1 MLDHYNQEE
10 KLSSLDSEVAV
21 IGSLLSKHEIALDV
35 CQVLSP
41 NDFYYEDTRN
51 IFAAINQLFEQGK
64 KYDPFI
70 VAGVLEQKNQLEQI
84 GGLQA
89 LARTV
94 ENNPSTANVMQYAT
108 NVLDYSKMRQIRTQ
122 GLEVINAVNDFDV
135 SIQDRLNNVQAII
148 ANVSIDDDEEELTFE
163 EMNKRVVLDIENAAT
178 CKGLTGISTGF
189 KDIDNRF
196 HGLQKQALYILAA
209 RPSMGKTTL
218 ALNIAKHVA
227 KTEHVLIFSLEMPY
241 KELIKKFYSMSG
253 APLKNILTANFDNQ
267 DSNKM
272 LNVGVADT
280 KNLKMTIDDR
290 PSLKP
295 QQVRAKALRVKAKQG
310 LGLIVID
317 YLGLMTVNK
326 PQSTVADTTEIS
338 KAMKALAKE
347 LDVPVICLSQLNR
360 DCEKRRPQ
368 IPQLSDLRDSGSI
381 EQDADSVIF
390 IYRDEYYAERENR
403 KTDQKG
409 IAQIIT
415 SKNRAGEVGSDY
427 MKTELHLSRFKT
439 LHNYQPPEAQ
449 ETDDKE
455 NNSFYNY

>member
-1 MLDHYNQEE
+1 MLDKEL
-10 KLSSLDSEVAV
+10 LSQLDSEVAV
-21 IGSLLSKHEIALDV
+21 VGSLLMDCSKTVEV
-35 CQVLSP
+35 CDWLEPS
-41 NDFYYEDTRN
+41 DFYYMDTRN
-51 IFAAINQLFEQGK
+51 IYQAI
-64 KYDPFI
+64 YDLNNEARKI
-70 VAGVLEQKNQLEQI
+70 DAITVAGLLDERSQLDQL

-89 LARTV
+89 LTRTV
-94 ENNPSTANVMQYAT
+94 ENNPSAANIVEYGKRVAGMSKLRQMDAQTLEMRTAIYSDDSIDDRINNVMAIQA
-108 NVLDYSKMRQIRTQ
+108 
-122 GLEVINAVNDFDV
+122 
-135 SIQDRLNNVQAII
+135 SIAL
-148 ANVSIDDDEEELTFE
+148 DDDEEELTFE
-163 EMNKRVVLDIENAAT
+163 EMNREVVRDIEKAAT
-178 CKGLTGISTGF
+178 TKGLTGLSTGF
-189 KDIDNRF
+189 EDIDERF

-227 KTEHVLIFSLEMPY
+227 QTEHVLIFSLEMPY
-241 KELIKKFYSMSG
+241 KELIKKFYSMAG
-253 APLKNILTANFDNQ
+253 APLKNILTGNFSDQNSNQ
-267 DSNKM
+267 M
-272 LNVGVADT
+272 LNVGVKQT
-280 KNLKMTIDDR
+280 KDLKMTIDDR

-295 QQVRAKALRVKAKQG
+295 QQVRAKALKVKAKHG

-317 YLGLMTVNK
+317 YLGLMTVNR

-381 EQDADSVIF
+381 EQDADAVMF

-403 KTDQKG
+403 QTDQKG
-409 IAQIIT
+409 IAQLIT

-439 LHNYQPPEAQ
+439 LHNYQPPEPQ
-449 ETDDKE
+449 EADG
-455 NNSFYNY
+455 NSFYNY

>member
-1 MLDHYNQEE
+1 MLDQDNQEE
-10 KLSSLDSEVAV
+10 KLSSLDSEIAV
-21 IGSLLSKHEIALDV
+21 IGSLLSKHETALDV

-41 NDFYYEDTRN
+41 DDFYYEDTAN
-51 IFAAINQLFEQGK
+51 IFAAINHLFEQGK

-122 GLEVINAVNDFDV
+122 GLEVISAVNDFDV
-135 SIQDRLNNVQAII
+135 PIQDRLNNVQAII
-148 ANVSIDDDEEELTFE
+148 ANVSIDDEEEELSFE
-163 EMNKRVVLDIENAAT
+163 EMNKEVVRDIESAAT

-189 KDIDNRF
+189 EDIDNRF

-227 KTEHVLIFSLEMPY
+227 QTEHVLIFSLEMPY

-253 APLKNILTANFDNQ
+253 APLKNILTGDFSNQ

-295 QQVRAKALRVKAKQG
+295 QQIRAKALKVKAKQG

-403 KTDQKG
+403 QTDQKG

-439 LHNYQPPEAQ
+439 LHNYQPPEIT
-449 ETDDKE
+449 ETDN

>member
-35 CQVLSP
+35 CQVLSAD
-41 NDFYYEDTRN
+41 DFHYEDTRN

-163 EMNKRVVLDIENAAT
+163 EMNKRVVREIENAAT

-280 KNLKMTIDDR
+280 KDLKMTIDDR

-449 ETDDKE
+449 ETDKE